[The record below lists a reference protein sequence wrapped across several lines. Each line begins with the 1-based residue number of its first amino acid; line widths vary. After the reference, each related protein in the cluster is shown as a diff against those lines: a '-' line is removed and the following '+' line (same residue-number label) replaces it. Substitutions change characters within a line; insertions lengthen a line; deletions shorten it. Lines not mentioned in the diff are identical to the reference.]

1 MSHAVVDDVYW
12 ETPDVRLISL
22 RPADA
27 DTFAPVD
34 CGSHIDI
41 ALPSGEW
48 RSYSLINSPGRA
60 GRYRVAVQRGPNS
73 GSVWLTEQVG
83 TGHALRIRGPHC
95 GLPLADDEAPV
106 LLVAGGIGI
115 TAFLGMIDALQAQTR
130 PWRLVYAVRSRAAAA
145 FAARLQGFGERV
157 QLHVDDEAGGPLSLP
172 ALLDATPAGTHIYVC
187 GPTPMMQE
195 MERQRAHRPQLC
207 FHREQPVHAA

>member
-60 GRYRVAVQRGPNS
+60 GRYRVAVQR
-73 GSVWLTEQVG
+73 
-83 TGHALRIRGPHC
+83 
-95 GLPLADDEAPV
+95 
-106 LLVAGGIGI
+106 GIGI